1 MNASPD
7 ITEIENNTSKNV
19 QYIKSINNE
28 ERKSNNSNSSFTD
41 YTYNEQLAMINKLYL
56 NYETILKTRSNNK
69 ENNDNNTNLSLAIQR
84 EITRKIS
91 GYKQQDIKNEIY
103 EKELLINM
111 EDILEKM
118 VASKLKCLYCKCIV
132 NIIYKCVREETQWT
146 LDRVDND
153 LCHSSSNT
161 IVSCLKCNLKRRN
174 INKEKFLFTRNLK
187 IKKMGQ

>member
-19 QYIKSINNE
+19 QYRKSINNE
-28 ERKSNNSNSSFTD
+28 ERKSNNSSFTD
-41 YTYNEQLAMINKLYL
+41 YTYNEQLEMINKLYL
-56 NYETILKTRSNNK
+56 NYETILKTRSTNK
-69 ENNDNNTNLSLAIQR
+69 ENHDNNTNLSLAIQR
-84 EITRKIS
+84 EINKKIS

-103 EKELLINM
+103 EKELLINI

>member
-1 MNASPD
+1 MNTIPN
-7 ITEIENNTSKNV
+7 INEIENNTSKNV